1 MSILLPALNRAR
13 EQANSVKS
21 MSNLRQIGLAAMMYA
36 NDNKGRFPD
45 DMAALQAH
53 VPDLVPQVFVN
64 PATGT
69 AVPPPLEG
77 AALKE
82 WLNERADYVYAGKGK
97 KATDPSTSQTVLAYE
112 RPGTVRERINILFA
126 DGHVE
131 SMPTQQAMQVI
142 QKGKQ

>member
-1 MSILLPALNRAR
+1 MGILLPSLNRAR

-21 MSNLRQIGLAAMMYA
+21 MSNLRQIGMAALMYA

-45 DMAALQAH
+45 DMATLQAH
-53 VPDLVPQVFVN
+53 VPGMAPQVFVN
-64 PATGT
+64 PSTET
-69 AVPPPLEG
+69 TLPPGLEG

-97 KATDPSTSQTVLAYE
+97 KSTAGHAEVLAYE

-131 SMPTQQAMQVI
+131 SMPTQRAMEVI
-142 QKGKQ
+142 QKGRQ